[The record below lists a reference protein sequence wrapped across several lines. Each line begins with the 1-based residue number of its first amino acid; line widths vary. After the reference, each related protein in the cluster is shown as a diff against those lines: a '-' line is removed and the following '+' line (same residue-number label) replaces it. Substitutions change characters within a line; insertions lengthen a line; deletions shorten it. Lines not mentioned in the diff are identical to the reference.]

1 MSRHYVR
8 ASTTFKL
15 TPSCSTSEETLRQLK
30 FIFQTVLTYRGAAE
44 QPPRLPSRGL
54 TASCEVLRET
64 KLREL
69 LMVSA
74 RCFRVFGT
82 LLLVAILILAT
93 SRRAVCGKVKATG
106 KPRKVQ
112 FKLPI
117 WLGAPGEGSEASLSV
132 SDVKITLGKLPVTVS
147 ALKGPESP
155 ALLFVAFDTVGDIA
169 NITQARKTVVE
180 EVNALGS
187 QFWAGLISAQEQM
200 QVLQEPTADRSLLQ
214 QKTEELTQIGKAG
227 LLESIQ
233 PIADL
238 ATGVLL
244 NSEVRVAIIFITDSD
259 IGNYRADYLNP
270 PVNASDSR
278 DLSRRFAGRALQ
290 EKISRIAALMARTQ
304 VPVFIV
310 HIDPGLDPLNRSYHN
325 GLKQLAEGTG
335 GQCLLSKTSGD
346 IPLSIHEAFQW
357 AKSFYLAE
365 FGLKSEKSGYARIQI
380 SRVVAEDGKPPAP
393 RLIHPARVFVP

>member
-1 MSRHYVR
+1 M
-8 ASTTFKL
+8 
-15 TPSCSTSEETLRQLK
+15 
-30 FIFQTVLTYRGAAE
+30 VLLA
-44 QPPRLPSRGL
+44 
-54 TASCEVLRET
+54 
-64 KLREL
+64 
-69 LMVSA
+69 
-74 RCFRVFGT
+74 
-82 LLLVAILILAT
+82 AILILT
-93 SRRAVCGKVKATG
+93 SSRTAVCGKVKPTN
-106 KPRKVQ
+106 KPRTVK

-117 WLGAPGEGSEASLSV
+117 WLDAPNEGAEASLATA
-132 SDVKITLGKLPVTVS
+132 DLKITVGKSPVALS

-155 ALLFVAFDTVGDIA
+155 ALLFVALDTVGDIA
-169 NITQARKTVVE
+169 NIDEARKTVVE
-180 EVNALGS
+180 EIRALGS

-200 QVLQEPTADRSLLQ
+200 QVLQEPTADRSVLQ
-214 QKTEELTQIGKAG
+214 QKLEELTQIGKAG

-244 NSEVRVAIIFITDSD
+244 NSGVRVAVIFITDSD

-290 EKISRIAALMARTQ
+290 EEISRTTTLMARTQ

-310 HIDPGLDPLNRSYHN
+310 HIAPGLDPLSRSYHN
-325 GLKQLAEGTG
+325 GLKQLAEATG

-346 IPLSIHEAFQW
+346 IPHNVHEAFQW

-365 FGLKSEKSGYARIQI
+365 FSLQSEKNGYKRIEVLPAAR
-380 SRVVAEDGKPPAP
+380 EDGKTLVF
-393 RLIHPARVFVP
+393 RLIHPARLFIP

>member
-1 MSRHYVR
+1 LAVR
-8 ASTTFKL
+8 
-15 TPSCSTSEETLRQLK
+15 
-30 FIFQTVLTYRGAAE
+30 
-44 QPPRLPSRGL
+44 
-54 TASCEVLRET
+54 CEDRRET
-64 KLREL
+64 EREL
-69 LMVSA
+69 LAISTPCWRIFSIA
-74 RCFRVFGT
+74 
-82 LLLVAILILAT
+82 LVWAILILTVPESALG
-93 SRRAVCGKVKATG
+93 GKI
-106 KPRKVQ
+106 KPAKPKTVQ

-117 WLGAPGEGSEASLSV
+117 WVGGPSEGAEGSLSAADLKV
-132 SDVKITLGKLPVTVS
+132 TVGKSPVAVS

-169 NITQARKTVVE
+169 NINEARNTVVE
-180 EVNALGS
+180 EVNALSS

-214 QKTEELTQIGKAG
+214 QKIEELTQIGKAG

-238 ATGVLL
+238 ATSVLL
-244 NSEVRVAIIFITDSD
+244 NSEVRVAVILITDSD

-290 EKISRIAALMARTQ
+290 EKISRMAGLMAHTQ

-346 IPLSIHEAFQW
+346 IPLNIHEAFQW
-357 AKSFYLAE
+357 AKTFYLAE
-365 FGLKSEKSGYARIQI
+365 FSVESAKTGYLRIQTAPL
-380 SRVVAEDGKPPAP
+380 VAAAGNALVP
-393 RLIHPARVFVP
+393 RLIHPVRLFIP

>member
-1 MSRHYVR
+1 LLAWYEDFSKTGQERPVVTPCSRIL
-8 ASTTFKL
+8 S
-15 TPSCSTSEETLRQLK
+15 
-30 FIFQTVLTYRGAAE
+30 TVLVG
-44 QPPRLPSRGL
+44 
-54 TASCEVLRET
+54 V
-64 KLREL
+64 
-69 LMVSA
+69 
-74 RCFRVFGT
+74 
-82 LLLVAILILAT
+82 ILILISSDSALG
-93 SRRAVCGKVKATG
+93 GKI
-106 KPRKVQ
+106 KPANKTRTVQ

-117 WLGAPGEGSEASLSV
+117 WLGGPSEGAEGSLSTADLKV
-132 SDVKITLGKLPVTVS
+132 TVGKSPVTVS

-169 NITQARKTVVE
+169 NINQARDTVVE

-214 QKTEELTQIGKAG
+214 QKIEELTQIGKAG

-244 NSEVRVAIIFITDSD
+244 HSAVRVAVIFVTDSD

-290 EKISRIAALMARTQ
+290 EKISRMAGLMARTQ

-325 GLKQLAEGTG
+325 GLKQLAESTG

-346 IPLSIHEAFQW
+346 IPLNIHEAFQW
-357 AKSFYLAE
+357 AKTFYLAE
-365 FGLKSEKSGYARIQI
+365 FSTESDKSGYLRIQI
-380 SRVVAEDGKPPAP
+380 EPLVTEAGKALAP
-393 RLIHPARVFVP
+393 RLIHPARLFIP

>member
-1 MSRHYVR
+1 MSSIDRVAVGAAR
-8 ASTTFKL
+8 NV
-15 TPSCSTSEETLRQLK
+15 PRPLK
-30 FIFQTVLTYRGAAE
+30 SNFQTVLACRGAAE
-44 QPPRLPSRGL
+44 QPPRLPAFGL
-54 TASCEVLRET
+54 TAPREVRRET
-64 KLREL
+64 RLGEL
-69 LMVSA
+69 LMVLK
-74 RCFRVFGT
+74 RCLRAFGRV
-82 LLLVAILILAT
+82 LPAAILILAS
-93 SRRAVCGKVKATG
+93 SRPVVCGKVKSAI
-106 KPRKVQ
+106 KPRTVQ

-117 WLGAPGEGSEASLSV
+117 WSGGPGEGSEARLSA
-132 SDVKITLGKLPVTVS
+132 SDLKITIGKSPVTVS

-155 ALLFVAFDTVGDIA
+155 ALLFVAFDTVGDMA
-169 NITQARKTVVE
+169 NINEARKTVVE
-180 EVNALGS
+180 EIKALGS

-200 QVLQEPTADRSLLQ
+200 QVLQEPTADRTLLQ
-214 QKTEELTQIGKAG
+214 EKIEELTQIGKAG

-244 NSEVRVAIIFITDSD
+244 NSGVRVAVIFITDSD

-290 EKISRIAALMARTQ
+290 EKISRMAALMARTQ

-325 GLKQLAEGTG
+325 GLKQLAEGSG

-346 IPLSIHEAFQW
+346 IPLTIHEAFQW

-365 FGLKSEKSGYARIQI
+365 FSLHREKSGYARIQI
-380 SRVVAEDGKPPAP
+380 SPAVSEDEETLAP
-393 RLIHPARVFVP
+393 RLIHPARIFVP

>member
-1 MSRHYVR
+1 MKSNY
-8 ASTTFKL
+8 
-15 TPSCSTSEETLRQLK
+15 
-30 FIFQTVLTYRGAAE
+30 QTVLTCRGAAE
-44 QPPRLPSRGL
+44 RVPGLPSRGL
-54 TASCEVLRET
+54 TAPCEAFR
-64 KLREL
+64 KPGREL
-69 LMVSA
+69 LVALTPCVRVLGTVLFVSI
-74 RCFRVFGT
+74 VM
-82 LLLVAILILAT
+82 LAS
-93 SRRAVCGKVKATG
+93 SRPAVCGKDKPAKAKT
-106 KPRKVQ
+106 VQ

-117 WLGAPGEGSEASLSV
+117 WLGGPSEGAEASLSV
-132 SDVKITLGKLPVTVS
+132 SDLKITVGKLPVTVS

-169 NITQARKTVVE
+169 NIDEARKTIVE
-180 EVNALGS
+180 EVNALSS

-214 QKTEELTQIGKAG
+214 QKIEELTQIGKAG

-244 NSEVRVAIIFITDSD
+244 NSQVRVAVILITDSD

-290 EKISRIAALMARTQ
+290 EKISRMAGLMARTQ

-335 GQCLLSKTSGD
+335 GQCFLSKTAGD
-346 IPLSIHEAFQW
+346 IPLNIHEAFQW
-357 AKSFYLAE
+357 AKTLYLAE
-365 FGLKSEKSGYARIQI
+365 FSIESEKSGYLRIQTAPL
-380 SRVVAEDGKPPAP
+380 VAATGNALVP
-393 RLIHPARVFVP
+393 RLIHPVKLFIP

>member
-1 MSRHYVR
+1 MVLRRCVR
-8 ASTTFKL
+8 AL
-15 TPSCSTSEETLRQLK
+15 G
-30 FIFQTVLTYRGAAE
+30 TVLPA
-44 QPPRLPSRGL
+44 
-54 TASCEVLRET
+54 
-64 KLREL
+64 
-69 LMVSA
+69 
-74 RCFRVFGT
+74 
-82 LLLVAILILAT
+82 AILILAS
-93 SRRAVCGKVKATG
+93 SRPVVCGKVKPAI
-106 KPRKVQ
+106 KPSTVQ

-117 WLGAPGEGSEASLSV
+117 WSGGPGEGAEASLSA
-132 SDVKITLGKLPVTVS
+132 SDLKITVGKSPVTVS

-155 ALLFVAFDTVGDIA
+155 ALLFVAWDTVGDIA
-169 NITQARKTVVE
+169 NINEARKTVVE
-180 EVNALGS
+180 EIKALGS

-200 QVLQEPTADRSLLQ
+200 QVLQEPTADRTLLQ
-214 QKTEELTQIGKAG
+214 EKIEELTQIGKAG

-244 NSEVRVAIIFITDSD
+244 NSGVRVAVIFITDSD

-290 EKISRIAALMARTQ
+290 EKISHMAALMARTQ

-325 GLKQLAEGTG
+325 GLKQLAEGSG
-335 GQCLLSKTSGD
+335 GRCLLSKTSGD
-346 IPLSIHEAFQW
+346 IPLTIHEAFQW

-365 FGLKSEKSGYARIQI
+365 FSLQREKSGYARIQI
-380 SRVVAEDGKPPAP
+380 SPAVSEEGKTLAP
-393 RLIHPARVFVP
+393 RLIHPARIFVP

>member
-1 MSRHYVR
+1 
-8 ASTTFKL
+8 
-15 TPSCSTSEETLRQLK
+15 
-30 FIFQTVLTYRGAAE
+30 
-44 QPPRLPSRGL
+44 
-54 TASCEVLRET
+54 
-64 KLREL
+64 
-69 LMVSA
+69 
-74 RCFRVFGT
+74 
-82 LLLVAILILAT
+82 LILASSGSAVYGKTKPT
-93 SRRAVCGKVKATG
+93 SH
-106 KPRKVQ
+106 PRTVQ

-117 WLGAPGEGSEASLSV
+117 WLGRPGAGAEASLSA
-132 SDVKITLGKLPVTVS
+132 SDVKITVDRAPVTVS
-147 ALKGPESP
+147 ALRGPESP
-155 ALLFVAFDTVGDIA
+155 ALLFVALDMVGDIA
-169 NITQARKTVVE
+169 NINQARKVLVE
-180 EVNALGS
+180 EIKALGT

-200 QVLQEPTADRSLLQ
+200 QVLQEPTADRALLQ
-214 QKTEELTQIGKAG
+214 QKIEELTQIGKAG

-244 NSEVRVAIIFITDSD
+244 NTEVRVAVIFITDSD
-259 IGNYRADYLNP
+259 IRNYRADCLNP

-290 EKISRIAALMARTQ
+290 ERVSRMATLMARTQ

-346 IPLSIHEAFQW
+346 IPLTVHEAFRW

-365 FGLKSEKSGYARIQI
+365 FSLSGDKSGYERVQI
-380 SRVVAEDGKPPAP
+380 VPANDAEKTLLP
-393 RLIHPARVFVP
+393 RLIHPSKIFIP

>member
-1 MSRHYVR
+1 MLTRPVTAKQLVISRIF
-8 ASTTFKL
+8 ST
-15 TPSCSTSEETLRQLK
+15 
-30 FIFQTVLTYRGAAE
+30 VVG
-44 QPPRLPSRGL
+44 
-54 TASCEVLRET
+54 
-64 KLREL
+64 
-69 LMVSA
+69 
-74 RCFRVFGT
+74 
-82 LLLVAILILAT
+82 AILILVSSSPALGGKTKPT
-93 SRRAVCGKVKATG
+93 S
-106 KPRKVQ
+106 KPKTVQ
-112 FKLPI
+112 FKLPL
-117 WLGAPGEGSEASLSV
+117 WLGGPSQEVEASLSV
-132 SDVKITLGKLPVTVS
+132 SDLKVTAGKSPVMVS

-169 NITQARKTVVE
+169 NINQARQTVVE
-180 EVNALGS
+180 EINALTA
-187 QFWAGLISAQEQM
+187 QFWVGLISAQEQM

-214 QKTEELTQIGKAG
+214 QRLEELTQIGKAG

-233 PIADL
+233 PIAEL

-244 NSEVRVAIIFITDSD
+244 NSEVRVAVIFVTDSD

-290 EKISRIAALMARTQ
+290 EKISRMAGLMARTQ

-365 FGLKSEKSGYARIQI
+365 FSMENEKSGYLRIQI
-380 SRVVAEDGKPPAP
+380 APVVAEAGKGLGP
-393 RLIHPARVFVP
+393 RLIHPARLFIP